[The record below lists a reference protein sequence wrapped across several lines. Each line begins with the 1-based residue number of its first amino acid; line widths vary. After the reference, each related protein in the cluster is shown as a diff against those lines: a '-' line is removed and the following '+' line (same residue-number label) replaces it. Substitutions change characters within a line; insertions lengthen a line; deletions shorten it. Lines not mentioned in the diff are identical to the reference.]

1 MKIRAYQPSDCKEIS
16 ELFYHTVHTVNA
28 KDYTEEQLNVWATGQ
43 VDLEKWN
50 QSFLEHYSVIA
61 VEGERITGFGD
72 IDKTGYLDRLYV
84 HADYQNQ
91 GVATAICDA
100 LEQTARGNIT
110 THASITARP
119 FFEKRGYKIIKE
131 QQVERQGIFLTN
143 FVMEKEMTPDDWK
156 KLWTKEEEAA
166 HIHGWDFSH
175 IHDRYSEET
184 DLPWDYEEIIRR
196 YLNKDMKILDYDTGG
211 GEFLLSLKHPAHNT
225 AATEGY
231 PPNVELCKK
240 TLLPL
245 GIDFKSCNTPYAIPF
260 ESESFDIIINRH
272 GDFHA
277 KELYR
282 LLKKGG
288 LFITEQVGGENDR
301 DLVEMVLPNTE
312 KPFPHL
318 NLAEQRKIFE
328 DAGFHIIKAEE
339 AYRPILFYDIGAFVW
354 FAHIIEWEFPGF
366 SVEKCF
372 DILLK
377 MQKNIKHNG
386 YIEGTIHRYLIVAK
400 KLEK

>member
-1 MKIRAYQPSDCKEIS
+1 MKIRNYKPSDCKEMA
-16 ELFYHTVHTVNA
+16 ELFYHTIHTVNA

-50 QSFLEHYSVIA
+50 QSFLEHYSIVA
-61 VEGERITGFGD
+61 VDGDRITGLGD
-72 IDKTGYLDRLYV
+72 IDETGYLDRLYV
-84 HADYQNQ
+84 HADHQNQ
-91 GVATAICDA
+91 CVATAICDA
-100 LEQTARGNIT
+100 LEQTAPGNIT

-119 FFEKRGYKIIKE
+119 FFEKRGYKVIKE

-143 FVMEKEMTPDDWK
+143 FVMEKEMTPDERK
-156 KLWTKEEEAA
+156 KLWKKEEETA

-175 IHDRYSEET
+175 IHNRYREED
-184 DLPWDYEEIIRR
+184 DLPWDYKKIICQ
-196 YLNKDMKILDYDTGG
+196 YLNKNIKILDYDTGG
-211 GEFLLSLKHPAHNT
+211 GEFLLSLKHPFHNT

-245 GIDFKSCNTPYAIPF
+245 GIDFKSCDTPSNIPF

-277 KELYR
+277 EELYR
-282 LLKKGG
+282 LLKKGE
-288 LFITEQVGGENDR
+288 LFITEQVGSENDR
-301 DLVEMVLPNTE
+301 NLVEMVLPNTQ

-318 NLAEQRKIFE
+318 NLKEQREIFE
-328 DAGFHIIKAEE
+328 NAGFHIIRAEE
-339 AYRPILFYDIGAFVW
+339 VFRPIRFYDVGAFVW

-366 SVEKCF
+366 SVERCF
-372 DILLK
+372 DSLLK
-377 MQKNIKHNG
+377 IQKSIEDTG
-386 YIEGTIHRYLIVAK
+386 YIEGTIHCYLIVAK
-400 KLEK
+400 K

>member
-1 MKIRAYQPSDCKEIS
+1 MKIRNYKPSDCKEMA
-16 ELFYHTVHTVNA
+16 ELFYHTIHTVNA

-50 QSFLEHYSVIA
+50 QSFLEHYSIVA
-61 VEGERITGFGD
+61 VDGDRITGFGD
-72 IDKTGYLDRLYV
+72 IDETGYLDRLYV
-84 HADYQNQ
+84 HANHQNQ
-91 GVATAICDA
+91 CVATAICDA
-100 LEQTARGNIT
+100 LEQTAPGNIT

-119 FFEKRGYKIIKE
+119 FFEKRGYKVIKE

-143 FVMEKEMTPDDWK
+143 FVMEKEMTPDERK
-156 KLWTKEEEAA
+156 KLWKKEEETA

-175 IHDRYSEET
+175 IHNRYREEG
-184 DLPWDYEEIIRR
+184 DLPWDYKKIICQ
-196 YLNKDMKILDYDTGG
+196 YLNKNMKILDYDTGG
-211 GEFLLSLKHPAHNT
+211 GEFLLSLKHPFHNT

-245 GIDFKSCNTPYAIPF
+245 GIDFKSCDTPSNIPF

-277 KELYR
+277 EELYR

-288 LFITEQVGGENDR
+288 LFITEQVGSENDR
-301 DLVEMVLPNTE
+301 NLVEMVLPNTQ

-318 NLAEQRKIFE
+318 NLKEQREIFE
-328 DAGFHIIKAEE
+328 NAGFHIIRAEE
-339 AYRPILFYDIGAFVW
+339 VFRPIRFYDVGAFVW

-366 SVEKCF
+366 SVERCF
-372 DILLK
+372 DSLLK
-377 MQKNIKHNG
+377 IQKSIEDTG
-386 YIEGTIHRYLIVAK
+386 YIEGTIHCYLIVAK
-400 KLEK
+400 K

>member
-1 MKIRAYQPSDCKEIS
+1 MKIRNYKPSDCKEMA
-16 ELFYHTVHTVNA
+16 ELFYHTIHTVNA

-50 QSFLEHYSVIA
+50 QSFLEHYSIVA
-61 VEGERITGFGD
+61 VDGDRITGFGD
-72 IDKTGYLDRLYV
+72 IDETGYLDRLYV
-84 HADYQNQ
+84 HADHQNQ
-91 GVATAICDA
+91 CVATAICDA
-100 LEQTARGNIT
+100 LEQTAPGNIT

-119 FFEKRGYKIIKE
+119 FFEKRGYKVIKE

-143 FVMEKEMTPDDWK
+143 FVMEKEMTPDERK
-156 KLWTKEEEAA
+156 KLWKKEEETA

-211 GEFLLSLKHPAHNT
+211 GEFLLSLKHPFHNT

-245 GIDFKSCNTPYAIPF
+245 GIDFKSCDTPSNIPF

-277 KELYR
+277 EELYR

-288 LFITEQVGGENDR
+288 LFITEQVGSENDR
-301 DLVEMVLPNTE
+301 NLVEMVLPNTQ

-318 NLAEQRKIFE
+318 NLKEQREIFE
-328 DAGFHIIKAEE
+328 NAGFHIIRAEE
-339 AYRPILFYDIGAFVW
+339 AFRPIRFYDVGAFVW

-366 SVEKCF
+366 SVERCF
-372 DILLK
+372 DSLLK
-377 MQKNIKHNG
+377 IQKNIEHNG

>member
-1 MKIRAYQPSDCKEIS
+1 MKIRNYKPSDCKEMA
-16 ELFYHTVHTVNA
+16 ELFYHTIHTVNA

-50 QSFLEHYSVIA
+50 QSFLEHYSIVA
-61 VEGERITGFGD
+61 VDGDRITGFGD
-72 IDKTGYLDRLYV
+72 IDETGYLDRLYV
-84 HADYQNQ
+84 HADHQNQ
-91 GVATAICDA
+91 CVATAICDA
-100 LEQTARGNIT
+100 LEQTAPGNIT

-119 FFEKRGYKIIKE
+119 FFEKRGYKVIKE

-143 FVMEKEMTPDDWK
+143 FVMEKEMTPDERK
-156 KLWTKEEEAA
+156 KLWKKEEETA

-175 IHDRYSEET
+175 IHNRYREED
-184 DLPWDYEEIIRR
+184 DLPWDYKKIICQ
-196 YLNKDMKILDYDTGG
+196 YLNKNIKILDYDTGG
-211 GEFLLSLKHPAHNT
+211 GEFLLSLKHPFHNT

-245 GIDFKSCNTPYAIPF
+245 GIDFKSCDTPSNIPF

-277 KELYR
+277 EELYR

-288 LFITEQVGGENDR
+288 LFITEQVGSENDR
-301 DLVEMVLPNTE
+301 NLVEMVLPNTS

-318 NLAEQRKIFE
+318 NLKEQREIFE
-328 DAGFHIIKAEE
+328 NAGFHIIRAEE
-339 AYRPILFYDIGAFVW
+339 AFRPIRFYDVGAFVW

-366 SVEKCF
+366 SVERCF
-372 DILLK
+372 DSLLK
-377 MQKNIKHNG
+377 IQKSIEDTG
-386 YIEGTIHRYLIVAK
+386 YIEGTIHCYLIVAK
-400 KLEK
+400 K

>member
-1 MKIRAYQPSDCKEIS
+1 MNIRAYQPSDCKEIA

-28 KDYTEEQLNVWATGQ
+28 KDYTKEQLNVWATGQ

-61 VEGERITGFGD
+61 VEGERIIGFGD

-84 HADYQNQ
+84 HVDYQNQ
-91 GVATAICDA
+91 GVATTICDA
-100 LEQTARGNIT
+100 LEQTARGNIP

-119 FFEKRGYKIIKE
+119 FFEKRGYKVVKE

-156 KLWTKEEEAA
+156 KLWTKEEKAA

-328 DAGFHIIKAEE
+328 DAGFHIIRAEE
-339 AYRPILFYDIGAFVW
+339 VFRPIRFYDVGAFVW

-366 SVEKCF
+366 SVERCF
-372 DILLK
+372 DSLLK
-377 MQKNIKHNG
+377 IQKSIEDTG

-400 KLEK
+400 K

>member
-1 MKIRAYQPSDCKEIS
+1 MKIRNYKPSDCKEMA
-16 ELFYHTVHTVNA
+16 ELFYHTIHTVNA

-50 QSFLEHYSVIA
+50 QSFLEHYSIVA
-61 VEGERITGFGD
+61 VDGDRITGFGD
-72 IDKTGYLDRLYV
+72 IDETGYLDRLYV
-84 HADYQNQ
+84 HADHQNQ
-91 GVATAICDA
+91 CVATAICDA
-100 LEQTARGNIT
+100 LEQTAPGNIT

-119 FFEKRGYKIIKE
+119 FFEKRGYKVIKE

-211 GEFLLSLKHPAHNT
+211 GEFLLSLKHPFHNT

-245 GIDFKSCNTPYAIPF
+245 GIDFKSCDTPSNIPF

-288 LFITEQVGGENDR
+288 LFITEQVGSENDR
-301 DLVEMVLPNTE
+301 NLVEMVLPNTQ

-318 NLAEQRKIFE
+318 NLKEQREIFE
-328 DAGFHIIKAEE
+328 NAGFHIIRAEE
-339 AYRPILFYDIGAFVW
+339 AFRPIRFYDVGAFVW

-366 SVEKCF
+366 SVERCF
-372 DILLK
+372 DSLLK
-377 MQKNIKHNG
+377 IQKSIEDTG
-386 YIEGTIHRYLIVAK
+386 YIEGTIHCYLIVAK
-400 KLEK
+400 K

>member
-1 MKIRAYQPSDCKEIS
+1 MKIRNYKPSDCKEMA
-16 ELFYHTVHTVNA
+16 ELFYHTIHTVNA

-50 QSFLEHYSVIA
+50 QSFLEHYSIVA
-61 VEGERITGFGD
+61 VDGDRITGFGD
-72 IDKTGYLDRLYV
+72 IDETGYLDRLYV
-84 HADYQNQ
+84 HANHQNQ
-91 GVATAICDA
+91 CVATAICDA
-100 LEQTARGNIT
+100 LEQTAPGNIT

-119 FFEKRGYKIIKE
+119 FFEKRGYKVIKE

-143 FVMEKEMTPDDWK
+143 FVMEKEMTPDERK
-156 KLWTKEEEAA
+156 KLWKKEEETA

-175 IHDRYSEET
+175 IHNRYREEG
-184 DLPWDYEEIIRR
+184 DLPWDYKKIICQ
-196 YLNKDMKILDYDTGG
+196 YLNKNMKILDYDTGG
-211 GEFLLSLKHPAHNT
+211 GEFLLSLKHPFHNT

-245 GIDFKSCNTPYAIPF
+245 GIDFKSCDTPSNIPF

-277 KELYR
+277 EELYR

-288 LFITEQVGGENDR
+288 LFITEQVGSENDR
-301 DLVEMVLPNTE
+301 NLVEMVLPNTQ

-318 NLAEQRKIFE
+318 NLKEQREIFE
-328 DAGFHIIKAEE
+328 NAGFHIIRAEE
-339 AYRPILFYDIGAFVW
+339 VFRPIRFYDVGAFVW

-366 SVEKCF
+366 SVERCF
-372 DILLK
+372 DSLLK
-377 MQKNIKHNG
+377 IQKSIEDTG

-400 KLEK
+400 K